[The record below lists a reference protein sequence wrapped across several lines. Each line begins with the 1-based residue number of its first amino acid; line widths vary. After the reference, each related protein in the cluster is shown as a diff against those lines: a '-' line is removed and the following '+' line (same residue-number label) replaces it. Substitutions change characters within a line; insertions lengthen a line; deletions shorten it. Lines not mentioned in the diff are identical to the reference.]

1 MKILAID
8 TATEACSAALYIDDA
23 GNTDDTKNKSIS
35 SRYQLAPREHSRLI
49 LKMIDE
55 LLAQAELSV
64 DKLDAIAFG
73 QGPGSFMGLRIASG
87 VVQGIAFAHDIPVI
101 PVSTLK
107 AIAQRAYEDTGS
119 QNVIAAIDARMDEV
133 YWAAYSLK
141 ENRWHLHGEESVI
154 SPDKITLPEMPEQ
167 SGEPGVD
174 EPGIGE
180 PMAGKPGAGEPG
192 AGKDSVAKNWV
203 GAGSGWASYQDRLL
217 KAADCRLPTIL
228 TDCLPSAKAI
238 VKLAVDELKSGKTVT
253 AARAVPVYIRNDVAK
268 KPKPIKL

>member
-8 TATEACSAALYIDDA
+8 TATEACSAALYIDDEA
-23 GNTDDTKNKSIS
+23 GNENIS

-167 SGEPGVD
+167 SGEPGID
-174 EPGIGE
+174 EPV
-180 PMAGKPGAGEPG
+180 AGKSG